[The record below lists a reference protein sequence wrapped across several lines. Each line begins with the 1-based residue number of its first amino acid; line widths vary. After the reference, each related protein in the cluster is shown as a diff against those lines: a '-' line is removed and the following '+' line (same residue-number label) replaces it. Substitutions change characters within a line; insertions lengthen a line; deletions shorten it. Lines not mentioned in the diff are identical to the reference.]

1 LESQVLSPDPD
12 KMFAEFCTEFAGLT
26 FQDIYF
32 RNTGYKK
39 VHMEEIF
46 KTKYE
51 YCHIDAD
58 KIVITKTHKITDL
71 LVDYTES
78 INDFFKTLLVFFIAI
93 PLFTSLSVVFYYMGN
108 YGISIFFGV
117 FGLFFLLIVFYLL
130 LFTSGT
136 PVIYK
141 EKIVKVKLRKIL
153 LFNVIEIKY
162 RDFDRIKSRGIIL
175 TNDQFDID
183 MALEIL
189 STDEL
194 IADKIEYSGKH
205 IDLYS

>member
-1 LESQVLSPDPD
+1 
-12 KMFAEFCTEFAGLT
+12 
-26 FQDIYF
+26 
-32 RNTGYKK
+32 
-39 VHMEEIF
+39 MEEIF

-58 KIVITKTHKITDL
+58 KIVITKTHKIKDL
-71 LVDYTES
+71 VADYTKS
-78 INDFFKTLLVFFIAI
+78 INDFFKTLMVFLISI
-93 PLFTSLSVVFYYMGN
+93 PIFTILSVVFYYKGN
-108 YGISIFFGV
+108 YGISIFSGAFA
-117 FGLFFLLIVFYLL
+117 LFFLLMAFYLL
-130 LFTSGT
+130 IFTSGS

-141 EKIVKVKLRKIL
+141 DKIVKIKFKKTL

-162 RDFDRIKSRGIIL
+162 RDFGRIKSRGIIL

-189 STDEL
+189 LTDKL